1 MKYVNAAGLLPR
13 ELVQELQEYIQGGYI
28 YVPAIHE
35 QRKCWGVSSGYREE
49 LIQRNRSIVEAYR
62 NGISMEELADRYH
75 LSIYAI
81 RKIIYQK

>member
-1 MKYVNAAGLLPR
+1 MPQDFFPANWFRSCRNTYRAV
-13 ELVQELQEYIQGGYI
+13 I

-35 QRKCWGVSSGYREE
+35 QRKCWGESSGYREE
-49 LIQRNRSIVEAYR
+49 LINRRIVEAYR